1 MTNRD
6 LKAIRIDNLKRFFE
20 NKKLPV
26 KDKSLLSQLMSGK
39 ASFGEKVSRR
49 LEEEYGMG
57 SLYLDS
63 VSERTNARPH
73 QPRPAARS
81 QRHPPPD
88 DVEQQRPAAR
98 R

>member
-1 MTNRD
+1 M
-6 LKAIRIDNLKRFFE
+6 
-20 NKKLPV
+20 PV

-63 VSERTNARPH
+63 VPSEPTPVLINPDLPHEVKDIHRPMMWSSND
-73 QPRPAARS
+73 PL
-81 QRHPPPD
+81 PD
-88 DVEQQRPAAR
+88 DDYVFVPYL
-98 R
+98 

>member
-63 VSERTNARPH
+63 VPSE
-73 QPRPAARS
+73 PRPSSSTPTCPTKSKTSTAR
-81 QRHPPPD
+81 
-88 DVEQQRPAAR
+88 
-98 R
+98 

>member
-63 VSERTNARPH
+63 VPSEPTPVLITPTCPTKSKTSTAR
-73 QPRPAARS
+73 
-81 QRHPPPD
+81 
-88 DVEQQRPAAR
+88 
-98 R
+98 